1 MKGFHFFDRQSRK
14 TLEGLVACHLQQ
26 EYHLPPRA
34 AHTLCEDALVF
45 GRLWGQQTR
54 APGQIL
60 FHAVALDEPAGKP
73 LKDCRMVEVRLT
85 LRADA
90 DLRLRRSQGLSALN
104 RALVARLC
112 REALEQGGVLSL
124 EDLADL
130 LRLSVATVKRYK
142 QALARAGTPVKTR
155 GDVADM
161 GPALTHR
168 DRIVKLFL
176 QGYSETEV
184 AQRTSHTLGCVE
196 AYVADFLRIALL
208 CQDGYSAGETARLA
222 RLSKGKVQSHR
233 SLLAELE
240 ADAFYQGALKRVL
253 EIYRLKR
260 TMKKGGTQP

>member
-1 MKGFHFFDRQSRK
+1 MKGFDFFDRQSRK
-14 TLEGLVACHLQQ
+14 TLEGLVACHLQY

-34 AHTLCEDALVF
+34 AQTLCEDALVF

-60 FHAVALDEPAGKP
+60 VHAVAIEEPAGKP
-73 LKDCRMVEVRLT
+73 LKNCRMVEVRLT
-85 LRADA
+85 LRADG
-90 DLRLRRSQGLSALN
+90 DLQLRRSQGLATLN
-104 RALVARLC
+104 RTLVARLC
-112 REALEQGGVLSL
+112 REAFEQGAVLSL

-142 QALARAGTPVKTR
+142 LALAQAGMPVKTR

-184 AQRTSHTLGCVE
+184 AQRTNHTLGCVE
-196 AYVADFLRIALL
+196 EYLADFLRIGLL
-208 CQDGYSAGETARLA
+208 AQDGYSPGETARLT
-222 RLSKGKVQSHR
+222 RLSKRKVQAHR
-233 SLLAELE
+233 KLLANLE
-240 ADAFYQGALKRVL
+240 ADSFYQGALKRVL
-253 EIYRLKR
+253 EIHRLQR
-260 TMKKGGTQP
+260 TMKKKGAQV